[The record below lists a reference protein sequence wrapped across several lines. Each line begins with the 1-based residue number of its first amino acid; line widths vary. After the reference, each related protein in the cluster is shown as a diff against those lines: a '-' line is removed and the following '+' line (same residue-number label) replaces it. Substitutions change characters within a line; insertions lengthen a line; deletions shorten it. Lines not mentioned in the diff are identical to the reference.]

1 MRQGLISLLGT
12 WWRSNRGGL
21 DARRRE
27 LSEALEREAA
37 TSQVLGII
45 SSSPIDLEPVFETI
59 LANATR
65 LCEASFGTLWLCE
78 GDVIRAVAQHGAVPA
93 AFADRQHIFRLDSGV
108 PVTRAAKTQQP
119 LHVAD
124 LHAEQAYLD
133 RNPLVVSAVELGGI
147 RTLVHVPMLKRSEAI
162 GVITIYRR
170 EVRPF
175 TDKQIELVSN
185 FARQAVIA
193 IENVRLLNE

>member
-1 MRQGLISLLGT
+1 MRQGRISLLGT

-21 DARRRE
+21 DARRRELSEAREREAATSRE

-124 LHAEQAYLD
+124 LRAEQAYLD

-147 RTLVHVPMLKRSEAI
+147 RTLVHVPM
-162 GVITIYRR
+162 
-170 EVRPF
+170 
-175 TDKQIELVSN
+175 
-185 FARQAVIA
+185 
-193 IENVRLLNE
+193 